1 MAESGDQSERR
12 ADQAGGRPRGRLL
25 GRHFVRFDEK
35 GRLVVPAQH
44 RQRYESG
51 CVLST
56 KPGHIAIY
64 EPEEWDRFIDELAQA
79 RRAGRVR
86 REVFNHVTTNAAE
99 VKVDKSSG
107 RMLIPAW
114 MRAEVGLGD
123 EVMFGGAHE
132 YLGVYPGDHGASADP
147 DVARAAAAEVEALG
161 L

>member
-1 MAESGDQSERR
+1 MERSGEQGGGE
-12 ADQAGGRPRGRLL
+12 GGRRGADRLL

-44 RQRYESG
+44 RYRYESG

-56 KPGHIAIY
+56 KPGHLAIY
-64 EPEEWDRFIDELAQA
+64 EPHEWDRFIDELAEA

-86 REVFNHVTTNAAE
+86 REVFNHVTSNAAE
-99 VKVDKSSG
+99 AKVDKSG

-114 MRAEVGLGD
+114 MRAEIGLGD
-123 EVMFGGAHE
+123 DVMIGGAHE
-132 YLGVYPGDHGASADP
+132 YLGVYPGDHVASVDP